1 VKLVLFGLRPSDADR
16 YITGGAFKGQC
27 GLFTRDRRGA
37 VMGVDRAAPVRPG
50 PDGVTVRPRS

>member
-27 GLFTRDRRGA
+27 GLFTRDRRLYA
-37 VMGVDRAAPVRPG
+37 RVPTAAQ
-50 PDGVTVRPRS
+50 